1 VANDT
6 NRTMRAASL
15 KSRHTQTPG
24 ELQRY
29 RLLVE
34 NVQDYAIFLLD
45 PDGYVQTWNKGAER
59 IKGYNSEEI
68 IGKHFSE
75 FYLMRDK
82 VAKKPEHELELAK
95 RLGRIE
101 DEDWRVR
108 KDGSKF
114 WANVIITALH
124 DDSGKLIGFGKVT
137 RDLTVRKRFEDDLRQ
152 ANTLLKQHQVDLERL
167 SAAKDEFISLA
178 SHQLRTPATGIKQYL
193 GMLLE
198 GFLGDLTP
206 EQLASVQRAYESN
219 ERQIATVNSLLKVAQ
234 LDAGRVKLKKKPTDV
249 SEILRTI
256 VNDYTEKFT
265 THDQQVQLDVP
276 DTLEGNVDEAH
287 YRMSLENLI
296 DNASKY
302 TPNGGHVHIAGHLAN
317 DQLIVTIKDTG
328 VGIAPED
335 IPKLF
340 NKFSRVPNALSDA
353 AGGSG
358 LGLYWA
364 DKIIALHGGTIEI
377 ESTQG
382 KGTTFYVRVPME

>member
-1 VANDT
+1 MANDT